1 MYVQIN
7 QKGET
12 IWEWILKLF
21 SIWLMMTVKI
31 RMAKLCLEIILLLC
45 VFRQGTFVSCF
56 LCSKIRKN
64 PIFDMMQKKRSKD
77 KSNKDS

>member
-56 LCSKIRKN
+56 SCTKIRIN
-64 PIFDMMQKKRSKD
+64 TIFDMIPKEPSKD
-77 KSNKDS
+77 